1 MKARACIGLF
11 VSWSLSQ
18 FPSSFADD
26 APISPAA
33 ENATMI
39 PIETPSPSEWLLGIN
54 STETVCVSNIF
65 GGLTCNTETRVTAPD
80 GEYSDMAISVD
91 CANKDTTDFRSN
103 HSKCTCSVVLLDD
116 QGRIKSGCSCDICP
130 FGYGRSP
137 VIVDCQ
143 EDFIVAQ
150 CTSIDCDHGCNGA
163 CESDCTLSGSEC
175 TLPCQDSQFTSTTAP
190 TSLFLDTNETF
201 IQTVPP
207 SIMSNETLS
216 PTTVDNET
224 ETLAPTTSLDFNETD
239 VPTLAPSVTEGTVL
253 GDNETETLA
262 PTEVLNTTLLDTNE
276 TNRFAPTVPPTS
288 INGTLLGN
296 NGTDTLIPT
305 PSPNMTFP
313 GANETETF
321 EPKIPP
327 TGINGTLRGDNE
339 TETLSPF
346 PNVTL
351 PDTNETEILPPTAP
365 PTGIN
370 VNSPGDNETETLVP
384 STIPNSTLPDTNETE
399 SNVPT
404 LAPTIIN
411 GTDNE
416 TGTSIPTEAPNM
428 TLPDTNEIE
437 TSAPTIS
444 PNATLPDTN
453 QTGAPTVSPNATLPD
468 ANETETNAPT
478 VLPNATLPDAN
489 ETETSAPTV
498 LPNATL
504 PNANETE
511 THLPTVPPNA
521 TLPNANETE
530 TNAPTVSPNM
540 TLPDANETKT
550 NAPTVSPNATLPDAN
565 QTETNAPTVSPNA
578 TLPNANETEANAP
591 TVPPNATLPDAN
603 QTETSAPTVPPNATL
618 PNANET
624 ETNAPT
630 VSPNATL
637 PDTNGLETNAPTVAP
652 NSTFLDSE
660 DGNTTMPTMAP
671 TGALIPESD
680 DDDTAAP
687 SIAPNVSLPGTPTL
701 SPSVSDA
708 AETMAP
714 VALPSTVPTPLPS
727 TPPTTT
733 PAVETKS
740 EVQVYEFT
748 GISMRLTGVGLTPL
762 TAETKTVFEAVTE
775 DFYRNAYRSARA
787 RRRLQF
793 VESFDTDVTVIRDR
807 VDSTGNTITYDQTL
821 SFTAE
826 MGSLDEIFAADIL
839 LVPLSGKELQQIY
852 LQALKTG
859 NEAFGGV
866 TAVTTPSLP
875 EPNFTVEEDSGEIDM
890 LLLIFITIGGVL
902 LFGACFV
909 AIVLVRRCSGDG
921 GDPIR
926 DGDKKGE
933 QDKYLEDEYM
943 YGNPND
949 RISQLND
956 PFIDEIGRAPEKRDR
971 SDRSADDFFLDPSEN
986 VGGDEDGRGEV
997 FNDET
1002 ESGRHRGREDRSF
1015 GLGGISRRHQGRTED
1030 DSSNGSDT
1038 DSRSGSSSGLG
1049 STDHYGD
1056 SGSESGSGSYSGS
1069 DSSSSED
1076 GTNFQ

>member
-239 VPTLAPSVTEGTVL
+239 VPTLAPPVTEGTVL

-453 QTGAPTVSPNATLPD
+453 QTGAPTVSPKA
-468 ANETETNAPT
+468 
-478 VLPNATLPDAN
+478 
-489 ETETSAPTV
+489 
-498 LPNATL
+498 
-504 PNANETE
+504 
-511 THLPTVPPNA
+511 
-521 TLPNANETE
+521 
-530 TNAPTVSPNM
+530 

-550 NAPTVSPNATLPDAN
+550 NAPTVSPNATLPNAN
-565 QTETNAPTVSPNA
+565 ETETNAPTVSPNA
-578 TLPNANETEANAP
+578 TLPNANETETNAP
-591 TVPPNATLPDAN
+591 TV
-603 QTETSAPTVPPNATL
+603 SPNATL

-1015 GLGGISRRHQGRTED
+1015 GLGGVSRRHQGRTED

>member
-453 QTGAPTVSPNATLPD
+453 QTGAPTVSPKA
-468 ANETETNAPT
+468 
-478 VLPNATLPDAN
+478 
-489 ETETSAPTV
+489 
-498 LPNATL
+498 
-504 PNANETE
+504 
-511 THLPTVPPNA
+511 
-521 TLPNANETE
+521 
-530 TNAPTVSPNM
+530 

-550 NAPTVSPNATLPDAN
+550 NAPTVS
-565 QTETNAPTVSPNA
+565 
-578 TLPNANETEANAP
+578 
-591 TVPPNATLPDAN
+591 
-603 QTETSAPTVPPNATL
+603 PNATL

-1015 GLGGISRRHQGRTED
+1015 GLGGVSRRHQGRTED